1 MEVNTELK
9 EEIWDLLNTKWNLI
23 ILRSLDLKTM
33 MRFNELKQS
42 ISGISANILSDRLE
56 KLEKLGLI
64 KKIVSTSEPHHV
76 GYTLQESCK
85 ELKKILLELDEWVS
99 LLPPNTFTQE
109 INQNSLLSKQL
120 LEFLRNQ
127 VTETEFNF
135 INDKLL
141 FSLGTASSDII
152 SNFDKLKNIIIELY
166 GDEAGNKIVKS
177 LTDHLNHQK

>member
-1 MEVNTELK
+1 
-9 EEIWDLLNTKWNLI
+9 
-23 ILRSLDLKTM
+23 M

-42 ISGISANILSDRLE
+42 ISGISANILSDRLD
-56 KLEKLGLI
+56 KLEKFGLV
-64 KKIVSTSEPHHV
+64 KRIVSTTEPHHE
-76 GYTLQESCK
+76 GYILQESCK

-99 LLPPNTFTQE
+99 ILPPNTFKQE
-109 INQNSLLSKQL
+109 SNQNSPLSKQL

-135 INDKLL
+135 IKDKLL
-141 FSLGTASSDII
+141 FSLGTSSSDII